1 MNGPCSRL
9 GIVGDAS
16 ARQRA
21 RPCGS
26 GCRCASAVDVAQIA
40 EDDGGGKSARKVTH
54 RARPRR
60 WSTRT
65 ADSNALGPL
74 ADLPRLQGFS
84 VRVVAHPALFVVVWG
99 ARGRCGSR
107 WHLAVA
113 VLTADAQRPQ
123 RLAQPS
129 SIQPVFFV
137 RCCGPVSAFS
147 SFLFF
152 FVVFFFSSWSGGG
165 ACACTQFVVVPLPTV
180 CTDVPNNPSSSAV
193 LFIQR
198 GSSASS
204 SVSSASA
211 SSFLSVL
218 FVVVSGGCFSVGGRR
233 RSVACS
239 VAKKPVPN
247 RFSARQSPVH
257 RVHVITRSSGQSG
270 SRYNPIIGSIG
281 FTF

>member
-152 FVVFFFSSWSGGG
+152 FVVFFFSSWSGG
-165 ACACTQFVVVPLPTV
+165 APARAPNLLLFHFPQCARTFPTTRRLP
-180 CTDVPNNPSSSAV
+180 PSSSSNV
-193 LFIQR
+193 GLQR
-198 GSSASS
+198 PLPCLLPQRPLSSASS
-204 SVSSASA
+204 SSSSAAAASASA
-211 SSFLSVL
+211 
-218 FVVVSGGCFSVGGRR
+218 GGGGRWR
-233 RSVACS
+233 VLSQ
-239 VAKKPVPN
+239 KN
-247 RFSARQSPVH
+247 RFQTGFPPV
-257 RVHVITRSSGQSG
+257 
-270 SRYNPIIGSIG
+270 SRPSIG
-281 FTF
+281 FTL